1 MAKKIKNQKLLP
13 LRSFVS
19 IRCKSL
25 VLLENK
31 EGMLYRLF
39 NLCNQILISIYC
51 PHSFF
56 LLCLLNFSSAFPFF
70 CLKFVFFFSSFLANN
85 KIILSIFISIIFP
98 LSFSLFYSCQETR
111 SFCRG
116 MRAGFNQFSTSI
128 VLILFFRF
136 FGDLRTR

>member
-1 MAKKIKNQKLLP
+1 MVKWKKKSKIKKLLP

-19 IRCKSL
+19 IICKPL
-25 VLLENK
+25 VLMENK
-31 EGMLYRLF
+31 GGILYRLF
-39 NLCNQILISIYC
+39 NLCNQISISINC

-56 LLCLLNFSSAFPFF
+56 LLCLLNFSSEFPFF

-116 MRAGFNQFSTSI
+116 VRAGFNQFSTSI
-128 VLILFFRF
+128 VLIHFSIFFW
-136 FGDLRTR
+136 